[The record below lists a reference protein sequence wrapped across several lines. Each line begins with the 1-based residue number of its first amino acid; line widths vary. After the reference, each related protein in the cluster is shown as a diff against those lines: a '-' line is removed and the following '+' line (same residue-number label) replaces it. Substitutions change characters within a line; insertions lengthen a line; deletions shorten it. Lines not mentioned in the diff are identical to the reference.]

1 MTLNILLC
9 NAFPG
14 TFSEDVPSHASLFIN
29 LFDSVDSK
37 LTYRIYDV
45 CNNEFPQNLSS
56 DQIYLIAG
64 NDSSLYEDKIWLKN
78 LLSFIRGAHT
88 MKIALIG
95 IDFGHLA
102 IAHALGGKVAS
113 TEKGWGAGIRESQI
127 VDPVARR
134 YFPTNQLILHYD
146 HYNQVTQLPR
156 GAVRFATSD
165 FCKNEG
171 FILNSHIITFQGH
184 PEYTDALTRYFIQN
198 YSTEESGEIKEKA
211 LKSIQQYER
220 MTVGQKAAQWVLDLC
235 KTGNPK
241 SVSNKKYKLSSF
253 KQDGFLF

>member
-9 NAFPG
+9 DAFSG
-14 TFSEDVPSHASLFIN
+14 TLSEEVPSHASMFIN
-29 LFDSVDSK
+29 LFDSVSSK
-37 LTYRIYDV
+37 LTYRIYDAY
-45 CNNEFPQNLSS
+45 NNEFPQNLSS

-64 NDSSLYEDKIWLKN
+64 NDSSLYEEKAWLKN
-78 LLSFIRGAHT
+78 LFSFIRGAHT
-88 MKIALIG
+88 MKIPLVG
-95 IDFGHLA
+95 INFGHSA

-134 YFPTNQLILHYD
+134 YFSASQLILHYN

-184 PEYTDALTRYFIQN
+184 PEFTDASTRYLIQN
-198 YSTEESGEIKEKA
+198 HSIEESREINEKA
-211 LKSIQQYER
+211 LNSIQQYESKS
-220 MTVGQKAAQWVLDLC
+220 MGQKAVQWILDLRKPV
-235 KTGNPK
+235 KTKPVPNQRFK
-241 SVSNKKYKLSSF
+241 FSSF